1 MNYLKLFAIA
11 AFAIGA
17 ILYLAADDEHVVVGG
32 DQDYDL
38 GEYVKIT
45 VNSPVDLK
53 IRSGGE
59 YGLNVKADEAD
70 LKKLKIYVKGKT
82 LVIENKKDIFNSWNG
97 APPEIMISLPL
108 LQKFTLNSSSEV
120 EINHI
125 HGSFFKVML
134 NGSGSILFD
143 GTSDVLYA
151 RINGS
156 GTIDSGSFDVK
167 KEAVIVINGSGDM
180 SLAGKCRNLEAEIN
194 GSGDFTGRDF
204 TCEKVEVDIA
214 GSGDLDVYASAALDV
229 DVIGSGTV
237 NAFGKP
243 QSVKDR
249 SRKGTHV
256 TIK

>member
-1 MNYLKLFAIA
+1 MNYLKLLAIA
-11 AFAIGA
+11 TFAIGA
-17 ILYLAADDEHVVVGG
+17 ILYLAAADEHDVVVG

-45 VNSPVDLK
+45 VNSAVDIK
-53 IRSGGE
+53 VRAGGE

-82 LVIENKKDIFNSWNG
+82 LVIENKKAILNSWNG
-97 APPEIMISLPL
+97 TPPEIMISLPL

-143 GTSDVLYA
+143 GASDVLYA

-180 SLAGKCRNLEAEIN
+180 SLAGDCRNLEIEIN

-204 TCEKVEVDIA
+204 TCEKVEVDVA
-214 GSGDLDVYASAALDV
+214 GSGDLDVYASVALDV
-229 DVIGSGTV
+229 DIIGSGNV
-237 NAFGKP
+237 NVFGKP
-243 QSVKDR
+243 EHVKDR
-249 SRKGTHV
+249 SREKNHV